1 MLPRTSKTMVTS
13 TSHLLTVV
21 LFLLVTVSQHVV
33 SLKTFCKKGE
43 SRCDT
48 TWVPVDNLEAR
59 YDQLSLFSTNFFFLS
74 TAHIKNTCE
83 ILKNYIN
90 F

>member
-13 TSHLLTVV
+13 HLLTAV

-59 YDQLSLFSTNFFFLS
+59 YGQLSLFSTNFFFFVNS
-74 TAHIKNTCE
+74 ADKKTY
-83 ILKNYIN
+83 LKY
-90 F
+90 